1 MIISS
6 PVVRRSFERQ
16 DACLQD
22 QVAVQAP
29 LPGCDDESSSSSAL
43 VEGEALD
50 GHDAEI
56 TGQPRHQ
63 IGEDLANG
71 RHGLGIVD
79 NGHSK
84 GRRIREGIERQM
96 REDRIRGGHRVD
108 PVQPNDLRSQRMC
121 GKICIRDDDLIPV
134 SELSKGA
141 KKIGSEEGVDAAQ
154 HDRFPFKG

>member
-1 MIISS
+1 MGTTPKLPANRATRSAKIWQMAGTASGSS
-6 PVVRRSFERQ
+6 TKS
-16 DACLQD
+16 
-22 QVAVQAP
+22 
-29 LPGCDDESSSSSAL
+29 
-43 VEGEALD
+43 
-50 GHDAEI
+50 
-56 TGQPRHQ
+56 
-63 IGEDLANG
+63 
-71 RHGLGIVD
+71 
-79 NGHSK
+79 
-84 GRRIREGIERQM
+84 RRIREGIERQM